1 MIIIIADHFP
11 HHPLSAPILS
21 TLVRGPISLTNRITC
36 SRAFLASWVLGT
48 FAGLVRCQCYYMLG
62 RFFTFEVSIRNGH
75 TLVQDGWYGVVRHP
89 SYVSGA
95 LSLVG
100 LGLMHTIRG
109 SWLRECGILQTRAGR
124 ILAGVYAGLTIY
136 VNLSMVWRSM
146 EEDRILRKHF
156 GQEWEEYAER
166 VRWRW
171 IPYIF

>member
-11 HHPLSAPILS
+11 HHPLSVPILS

-109 SWLRECGILQTRAGR
+109 SWLRECGILQTRVGR